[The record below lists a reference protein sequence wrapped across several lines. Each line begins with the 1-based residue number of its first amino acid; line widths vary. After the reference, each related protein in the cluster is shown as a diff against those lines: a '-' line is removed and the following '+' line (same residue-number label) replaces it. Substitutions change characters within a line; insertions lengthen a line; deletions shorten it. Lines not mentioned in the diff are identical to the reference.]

1 MSEFHMFII
10 IFGVFFFI
18 GAYFTVEVKRFLKEK
33 REHQEYLCKEFIRNH
48 MNIDIK

>member
-1 MSEFHMFII
+1 MSTFHMFIM

-18 GAYFTVEVKRFLKEK
+18 GAYFTVEVKRFLKDK
-33 REHQEYLCKEFIRNH
+33 RERQEYLCKEFIRNN

>member
-1 MSEFHMFII
+1 MSEFHMFVI

-33 REHQEYLCKEFIRNH
+33 REHQEFLCKEFIRH
-48 MNIDIK
+48 TTNIDIK